1 MKVIHG
7 KFGKGTVH
15 SVSGNGEKRE
25 AIVIFQGI
33 GKKQLLLKYA
43 KLQPDNS

>member
-1 MKVIHG
+1 MHG
-7 KFGKGTVH
+7 KFGKGTVQ

-25 AIVIFQGI
+25 AIVIFEGI

-43 KLQPDNS
+43 KLQPYNS